1 MISGSVARRYARAL
15 LAIGKDQQKDDVLAA
30 EFERLAEV
38 YENSPDLQVVL
49 ANPVFSAT
57 QRQNVLNSIAARLVL
72 SKTTQDAAR
81 LLLARGRMP
90 QLPGIAR
97 ALREMVDEQAGRV
110 RARLISAKPLDKGT
124 EVRIRAALGRS
135 TGKSVVLDTKEDP
148 SLLAGIVAQV
158 GEVVYDGSLSAQ
170 IQALRGRWSH

>member
-15 LAIGKDQQKDDVLAA
+15 LAIGKDQQKDDVNAA

-38 YENSPDLQVVL
+38 YERSSDLQGVL
-49 ANPVFSAT
+49 ANPVFSAS
-57 QRQNVLNSIAARLVL
+57 QRQNVLNGVIARLML

-81 LLLARGRMP
+81 LLLSRGRMP

-97 ALREMVDEQAGRV
+97 ALRELVDEQAGRV
-110 RARLISAKPLDKGT
+110 RARLISAKPIDKGA

-135 TGKSVVLDTKEDP
+135 TGKSVVLEVKEDP
-148 SLLAGIVAQV
+148 SLIAGIVAQV
-158 GEVVYDGSLSAQ
+158 GDVVYDGSLAAQ

>member
-15 LAIGKDQQKDDVLAA
+15 LAIGKDQHKDDVLAA

-158 GEVVYDGSLSAQ
+158 GDVVYDGSLAAQ

>member
-158 GEVVYDGSLSAQ
+158 GDVVYDGSLSAQ